1 MTYRILLSFYVFIGV
16 AASFS
21 TAQAQ
26 SAKLDDLLKCQSI
39 ELDADRLACF
49 DEKVGAF
56 SDAANKGE
64 IVAVEK
70 ETIKDI
76 ERDSFGF
83 NLPSIPRLS
92 RLFGV
97 KGEGG
102 KAENDNNNDKSAAVE
117 TNPSIGDNSAVDRP
131 EIQAR
136 QADEKDI
143 RPETGETKTV
153 SLTIERV
160 RKHNSGK
167 LKFLFS
173 NGQIWEQT
181 DARALPKIRLREGR
195 VVTAE
200 ITKGA
205 WGSFFL
211 RVNGKGEAIK
221 VRRTR

>member
-1 MTYRILLSFYVFIGV
+1 MTYRVFLSLMVLAGF
-16 AASFS
+16 
-21 TAQAQ
+21 TALHSSAWPQ

-39 ELDADRLACF
+39 ISDTDRLACF

-56 SDAANKGE
+56 SDAAKSGE

-97 KGEGG
+97 KPDSRQSETSEDVTAPV
-102 KAENDNNNDKSAAVE
+102 AENVGEAESVVADTNQTKVDEDRKKDRQIE
-117 TNPSIGDNSAVDRP
+117 TN
-131 EIQAR
+131 
-136 QADEKDI
+136 
-143 RPETGETKTV
+143 ETKNVT
-153 SLTIERV
+153 LEIKRV
-160 RKHNSGK
+160 RSFNSGK
-167 LKFLFS
+167 LRFLFS

-181 DARALPKIRLREGR
+181 DSRSLPKIKLKDGR
-195 VVTAE
+195 IVTAE

-211 RVNGKGEAIK
+211 RVNGKGTAIK